1 MKCREFFKKHF
12 HIISPTHKIYKS
24 LYLLRYDL
32 FSSALDIIALN
43 LKKVNADLKILSEI
57 EKNT

>member
-1 MKCREFFKKHF
+1 MGSEMCIRDR
-12 HIISPTHKIYKS
+12 YKS